1 MNDED
6 LEFYPW
12 VEDNYSRKIRKWI
25 IVAAVCGI
33 SGIAVFVWGLL

>member
-12 VEDNYSRKIRKWI
+12 AEEKYFRKIRKWI

-33 SGIAVFVWGLL
+33 SGIAVFVWELL

>member
-6 LEFYPW
+6 LDLYPW
-12 VEDNYSRKIRKWI
+12 EEDKYIRKMRKWLI
-25 IVAAVCGI
+25 IAAVCGI